1 MRKQFSVSDWR
12 QRNRKRNIS
21 AKSGIRFGLEKSVP
35 MMVVVFT
42 TKANQED
49 EMKMSKS
56 IKKTNF
62 SPAKKKRKLGQII
75 ETTKF
80 FFSSFV
86 FRGGGGDL
94 GEREGRVLIRTA
106 LIIQI
111 TAISERRQYW
121 SQKMIS

>member
-1 MRKQFSVSDWR
+1 
-12 QRNRKRNIS
+12 
-21 AKSGIRFGLEKSVP
+21 

-86 FRGGGGDL
+86 FRGGGRFGGKGGKGLDSNS
-94 GEREGRVLIRTA
+94 RA
-106 LIIQI
+106 LIIQ
-111 TAISERRQYW
+111 SH
-121 SQKMIS
+121 